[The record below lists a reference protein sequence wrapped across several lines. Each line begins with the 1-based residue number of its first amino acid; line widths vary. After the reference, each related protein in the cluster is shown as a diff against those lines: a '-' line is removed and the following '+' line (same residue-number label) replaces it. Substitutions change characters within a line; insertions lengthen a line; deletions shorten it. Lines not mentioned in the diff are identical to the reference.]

1 MQITLQEANE
11 SLRSLEKLNERPF
24 SIANAY
30 KISKLYDILKSELVA
45 FEKASQKKIAELGLN
60 RPLPEDAD
68 QKATDARRAAI
79 QDYQLE
85 SAQLLESMQIEVPDF
100 KLKLSDLG
108 DAPIA
113 PAALVGLNFFLE
125 EV

>member
-30 KISKLYDILKSELVA
+30 KISKLYDVIKSELVA
-45 FEKASQKKIAELGLN
+45 FEKASQKKIAELGLAK
-60 RPLPEDAD
+60 PLPEDAD
-68 QKATDARRAAI
+68 QKATDARRLAI

-85 SAQLLESMQIEVPDF
+85 SAQLLESTPIEVPDF
-100 KLKLSDLG
+100 KLKLADLG

-113 PAALVGLNFFLE
+113 PAALVGLDFFLE

>member
-11 SLRSLEKLNERPF
+11 SLRSLEKLNERPY

-30 KISKLYDILKSELVA
+30 KISKLYDVIKSELVA
-45 FEKASQKKIAELGLN
+45 FEKASQKKIAELGLAK
-60 RPLPEDAD
+60 PLPEDAD
-68 QKATDARRAAI
+68 QKATDARRLAI

-85 SAQLLESMQIEVPDF
+85 SAQLLESTPIEVPDF
-100 KLKLSDLG
+100 KLKLADLG

-113 PAALVGLNFFLE
+113 PAALVGLDFFLE